1 MIVNA
6 LIPKNEPD
14 SINHPEV
21 EDLAERLNDVE
32 LDIAE
37 AKKFS
42 HLSSE
47 VFVILQN
54 QINEIKYVLAVLIQ
68 SKDNSPKSGNG
79 IYL

>member
-1 MIVNA
+1 MIVKA
-6 LIPKNEPD
+6 LTPKNEPG
-14 SINHPEV
+14 SINHQEV
-21 EDLAERLNDVE
+21 ENLAERLNDVE

>member
-1 MIVNA
+1 MVVNA
-6 LIPKNEPD
+6 LTPKNEPH
-14 SINHPEV
+14 SINHQEV
-21 EDLAERLNDVE
+21 KDLAERLNDVE

-42 HLSSE
+42 QLSSE
-47 VFVILQN
+47 VFVVLQN

-68 SKDNSPKSGNG
+68 SKDNSPKSGKG